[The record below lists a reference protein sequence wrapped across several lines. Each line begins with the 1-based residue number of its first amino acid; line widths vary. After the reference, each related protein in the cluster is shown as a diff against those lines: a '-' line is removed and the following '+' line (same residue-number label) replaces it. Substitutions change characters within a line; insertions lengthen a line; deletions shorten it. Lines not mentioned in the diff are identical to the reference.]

1 MPAPE
6 FWIIAGPN
14 GAGKTT
20 CVQREPIAKFLPKV
34 AFLNPDDRTLSKL
47 QLLGYQGFGDAPND
61 VQFRAFIE
69 SADEVYVELQSA
81 IARKEAVGVE
91 TVLSSDK
98 YRRLVEGVVASDGF
112 FGLIYVALSS
122 PEIARERVAA
132 RVRLGGHGVPS
143 EKIDARWQR
152 SLENLSWFARRAT
165 AFYVVD
171 NSSFG
176 LDITP
181 TLVAYGTSNTGLE
194 FLAAESF
201 PALKAALQPLAR

>member
-1 MPAPE
+1 MPPPE
-6 FWIIAGPN
+6 FWIVAGPN

-20 CVQREPIAKFLPKV
+20 CVQREPIARFLPKV

-47 QLLGYQGFGDAPND
+47 QLLGYRGFGDAPND

-69 SADEVYVELQSA
+69 SADEVYVELESA

-91 TVLSSDK
+91 TVLSSHK
-98 YRRLVEGVVASDGF
+98 YQRLVESVVAANGF
-112 FGLIYVALSS
+112 LGLIYVALSS

-132 RVRLGGHGVPS
+132 RVRLGGHGVPI
-143 EKIDARWQR
+143 EKIEARWQR
-152 SLENLSWFARRAT
+152 SLDNLSWFAGRAS

-171 NSSFG
+171 NSRFG

-181 TLVAYGTSNTGLE
+181 MLVAYGTSYTGVE
-194 FLAAESF
+194 FLAGESF
-201 PALKAALQPLAR
+201 PALIAALKPLGR